1 MDAVVP
7 LSAVLRCDNSH
18 LASST
23 SDKSRQV
30 TVKLLYPPSQQH
42 GYGLC
47 ALKSSEW
54 ENRTSG
60 QGAPRR
66 SRAHE
71 KSLGL
76 RCPGVDLLCPGYLT
90 PTSSRQ
96 DHRLGSPWDRQR
108 SATALRCHLCGQK
121 QPCSVTSAPPRPT
134 PCPLREV
141 CGHPVFLSG
150 GRTRGGDIGKLTW
163 LLVTP
168 LSGGISKPLSAH
180 QEKSHLTER
189 ENPHL
194 EVRGSPAAS

>member
-30 TVKLLYPPSQQH
+30 TVKLLYPLSQQH

-60 QGAPRR
+60 QGDPRR
-66 SRAHE
+66 SLAHE
-71 KSLGL
+71 KCLGL

-121 QPCSVTSAPPRPT
+121 QPCSVTSAPLVPLPVPFVRSVAIQSSSVEGEQGEETSGSSPGSWLC
-134 PCPLREV
+134 PC
-141 CGHPVFLSG
+141 
-150 GRTRGGDIGKLTW
+150 
-163 LLVTP
+163 LVASP
-168 LSGGISKPLSAH
+168 SAH

>member
-54 ENRTSG
+54 ENRTSV

-66 SRAHE
+66 SIGHE
-71 KSLGL
+71 TSLGL

-108 SATALRCHLCGQK
+108 SATVLRCHLCGQK
-121 QPCSVTSAPPRPT
+121 QPCSVTSAPPLVPLPVPFVRSVVIQSSSVEGEQGEETSGSSLGSWLRP
-134 PCPLREV
+134 C
-141 CGHPVFLSG
+141 
-150 GRTRGGDIGKLTW
+150 
-163 LLVTP
+163 LVASP
-168 LSGGISKPLSAH
+168 SAH